1 MSVKISYF
9 TQVTQVRNNKEYEQ
23 QSAAYQAAQQKF
35 QQELADW
42 KSSHHV
48 SGNTV
53 SASEVN
59 QQLVLGHE
67 PNATHTIDYVSSF
80 LTPSSDLLNETGKGK
95 LYETKSSITGE
106 VLQVTYKN
114 LSHSSY
120 TDSDGNKHL
129 ISKIVFTFSDLNH
142 NYMKVNGKSYLIV
155 KDDPAAGFW
164 YEGSNGITLK
174 ETFYDQ
180 DGNPINIEP
189 GTGFLA
195 VTSLNAAYGNLAAG
209 TVEKTGSPVHVE
221 SVRVLN
227 GGTPVALLSSSIQV
241 VGNQLVSP
249 STNDYA
255 NDGKGNVVFGLQNG
269 TTVSSPQSTSTTWQ
283 GDNWDVNPSETYWGT
298 GLVSLNGSSV
308 TLRFESAT
316 QVRDEGTWATTQTII
331 PQTPGPQ
338 YNGPEKPTLKTT
350 EVSYHHDV
358 TLKY

>member
-1 MSVKISYF
+1 M
-9 TQVTQVRNNKEYEQ
+9 
-23 QSAAYQAAQQKF
+23 
-35 QQELADW
+35 
-42 KSSHHV
+42 
-48 SGNTV
+48 
-53 SASEVN
+53 
-59 QQLVLGHE
+59 GHE

-358 TLKY
+358 TSQKAAIPYYLI